1 MDNLLIDEE
10 VRSTLSRARV
20 LLTRGERDAALAL
33 TEELVQKFPD
43 SPDAKEALADV
54 LIGVGRKQDA
64 IRVLKEVIDQHPG
77 RVETERRHANLVFG
91 LHKHEWEQYAA
102 ALERA
107 DGAYGKRS
115 AGAATMLGLMFPG
128 LGQLYVGQFWRGV
141 VFAVLAVLGFSVA
154 FTLGRAENGMNGI
167 GIGALV
173 FLATLWITG
182 ILDAAAGAAR
192 TSDVR
197 PARDRPKPP
206 SNLPFE

>member
-1 MDNLLIDEE
+1 MDSPLIDEE

-20 LLTRGERDAALAL
+20 LLTRGERDAALSLA
-33 TEELVQKFPD
+33 EELAQKYPD
-43 SPDAKEALADV
+43 SPEAKEALADV
-54 LIGVGRKQDA
+54 LIGVGRKRDA
-64 IRVLKEVIDQHPG
+64 IRLLKEVIDQFPG
-77 RVETERRHANLVFG
+77 RIETERRHANLVFG

-102 ALERA
+102 ALERD
-107 DGAYGKRS
+107 DGAFGKRS

-141 VFAVLAVLGFSVA
+141 VFAALAVFGFAVA
-154 FTLGRAENGMNGI
+154 FTIGRAENGMNGI

-182 ILDAAAGAAR
+182 ILDAAASAAR

-197 PARDRPKPP
+197 PRGRPEPP